1 MMCKSCRCEDHDD
14 PLDWESRRDSVP
26 FWRHAVAGS
35 MAGVMEHLGMYP
47 LDTIKTRMQTATLS
61 PSGGVIQTMRMIIAE
76 RGVLGLFRGAS
87 VIGTGC
93 IPAHIGLFTTYEFSK
108 SHLLRDDNG
117 ADHLLTAACGATA
130 STVHDVILT
139 PHDVVKQRLQLGCY
153 NGPWNCLREILRQ
166 EGVIALYRSLPVTMV
181 SNAPHV
187 AILATVNE
195 SMKTFLN
202 LDRGTSADLPWFFF
216 CGGVAGAVAA
226 AATCPLD
233 VVKTQIQTC
242 GALQAMHRPC
252 APRSPGIVQMVR
264 NIWRTHGLGGFYS
277 GMTPRMIASVPSA
290 AMCWGTYELVQSM
303 FRTAFDDDAFME
315 NSTGR
320 ARAAS
325 QVMNAVERAASAA
338 DAAVTSVGV
347 GTDSDEDPLEWEHW
361 DPTKV
366 PLWKHMVAGS
376 AAGVMEHVA
385 MYPADTVK
393 TQMQAVTAV
402 SGAAP
407 MTVRATISSMWQEQG
422 VMAFFRGCTA
432 IGVACIPAH
441 IGLFGTYELTKSW
454 LLKPGSEK
462 EHSPLRAAACG
473 ALSTM
478 VHDSIIV
485 PMDVVKQRLQLGC
498 YQSTWDCVLRTYQ
511 SEGIIAFYRSL
522 PSTMLME
529 CPFYAILVASNE
541 SLKLAL
547 KMEGA
552 SRSADRSGLGW
563 HFVSA
568 GVSGVIASAATQ
580 PLDVVKTRLQTQE
593 ILRDMARGGKITS
606 DARYRGLTSTF
617 SAILREEG
625 VPGLYR
631 GTVPR
636 MIFAAPSAAMCW
648 GTYEA
653 IKVVLSRF

>member
-1 MMCKSCRCEDHDD
+1 MLCTHCRCEDFDD
-14 PLDWESRRDSVP
+14 PLDWESRRVSVP

-35 MAGVMEHLGMYP
+35 MAGVTEHLGMYP
-47 LDTIKTRMQTATLS
+47 FDTIKTRMQTATVA
-61 PSGGVIQTMRMIIAE
+61 PSGGVLRTMRMIIAE
-76 RGVLGLFRGAS
+76 RGFLGLFRGAS
-87 VIGTGC
+87 VIGIGC

-108 SHLLRDDNG
+108 DKLLCDSNG
-117 ADHLLTAACGATA
+117 ADHLLTAACGAAA

-153 NGPWNCLREILRQ
+153 HGPWHCLHTIMHE

-187 AILATVNE
+187 AIIATVNE
-195 SMKTFLN
+195 SMKTVLN
-202 LDRGTSADLPWFFF
+202 LDRGTPADLPWFFV
-216 CGGVAGAVAA
+216 CGGAAGAAAA

-233 VVKTQIQTC
+233 VVKTQIQTR
-242 GALQAMHRPC
+242 GALQAIKGQS
-252 APRSPGIVQMVR
+252 APRSPGILETVQ
-264 NIWRTHGLGGFYS
+264 NIWRTHRFLGFYS
-277 GMTPRMIASVPSA
+277 GLTPRMIASVPSA

-303 FRTAFDDDAFME
+303 FRTAFDE
-315 NSTGR
+315 NASAGISSGQ
-320 ARAAS
+320 AAS
-325 QVMNAVERAASAA
+325 QVVNAVERAASAV
-338 DAAVTSVGV
+338 DVAVTSVGV
-347 GTDSDEDPLEWEHW
+347 GIDSEDDPLEWEHW
-361 DPTKV
+361 DPTQV

-407 MTVRATISSMWQEQG
+407 MTVRGTISSMWHQQG

-454 LLKPGSEK
+454 LLKPGFEK
-462 EHSPLRAAACG
+462 EHAPLRAAACG
-473 ALSTM
+473 ALSTI

-498 YQSTWDCVLRTYQ
+498 YKSTWDCVLSTYR
-511 SEGIIAFYRSL
+511 SEGTIAFYRSL

-541 SLKLAL
+541 SLKLTL

-552 SRSADRSGLGW
+552 SRSADRSSLGW

-593 ILRDMARGGKITS
+593 ILRDMARDGKITS
-606 DARYRGLTSTF
+606 EARYRGLASTF
-617 SAILREEG
+617 SSILREEG
-625 VPGLYR
+625 IRGLYR

-636 MIFAAPSAAMCW
+636 MVFAAPSSAMCW

-653 IKVVLSRF
+653 GKAVLSKF